1 MIICVNSKGKK
12 ARVAKSI
19 SDERDFMIKIVWDI
33 EGHYIMIKWPMNQ
46 ENIIVINI
54 DLKYFLMVFSKIMFW
69 ALVPGDEKS
78 SSWRLITNNSYKY

>member
-54 DLKYFLMVFSKIMFW
+54 YLNYKSPDTKQKLIDLKGKIQSSTKI
-69 ALVPGDEKS
+69 AILVI
-78 SSWRLITNNSYKY
+78 WRKF

>member
-54 DLKYFLMVFSKIMFW
+54 YLNYKSPDIKQKLIDLKGKIQSSTKI
-69 ALVPGDEKS
+69 AILVI
-78 SSWRLITNNSYKY
+78 WRKF